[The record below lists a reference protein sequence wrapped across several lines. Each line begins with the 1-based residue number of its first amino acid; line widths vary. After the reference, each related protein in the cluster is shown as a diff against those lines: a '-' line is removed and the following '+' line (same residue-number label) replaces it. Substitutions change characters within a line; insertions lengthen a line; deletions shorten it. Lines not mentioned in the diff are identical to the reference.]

1 MRPEDKNAEKSDG
14 GLEMNTVGSS
24 KVTDMER
31 ALFKI
36 NLKIA
41 AIRIKRF
48 PLEVIGEVLFYAF
61 NQCAEKSFNTKKRWL
76 KRILAKTTL
85 VTYPAITWIL
95 KINIDFLEK
104 HKALCKFRK
113 ELMLSQK
120 Q

>member
-1 MRPEDKNAEKSDG
+1 
-14 GLEMNTVGSS
+14 MNTVGSS
-24 KVTDMER
+24 KITDMER

-41 AIRIKRF
+41 AIKIKRF
-48 PLEVIGEVLFYAF
+48 PLEVVREVLFYAF
-61 NQCAEKSFNTKKRWL
+61 NQCAEKSINTKKRWL

-85 VTYPAITWIL
+85 AIYPAITWIL
-95 KINIDFLEK
+95 KNTIDCLEK
-104 HKALCKFRK
+104 HQALCKCRK